1 MENVITENAVTA
13 PEVVAPEQT
22 NAEVV
27 SENAANTSGEAVAK
41 PRQSAED
48 NRAFAAMRRELE
60 RVKAESAEKEK
71 QLSRLASVM
80 NAEGYAG
87 LDAISLADSVEAAK
101 EGVSPDQIRS
111 RRETRAKEIEDAVK
125 AHPDFIRNKTEAEQF
140 RELLQKRQ
148 FESDIA
154 ELNNKY
160 PDADIKSVEDLGEAY
175 RKLRANGIDNE
186 TAYLATVGKGKIA
199 VQETTPEI
207 GAANGSKAIPEKEFY
222 SNEELDRLCDPRHK
236 KELDNPEVWEKVLR
250 SIRRQKK

>member
-1 MENVITENAVTA
+1 MENVITGNAVTA

-125 AHPDFIRNKTEAEQF
+125 AHPDFIRIKAEAEML
-140 RELLQKRQ
+140 RGLLQKNQ
-148 FESDIA
+148 FKDDIA
-154 ELNNKY
+154 ELNTKY
-160 PDADIKSVEDLGEAY
+160 PDAGIKSVDDLGGDY
-175 RKLRANGIDNE
+175 CKLRELGFDNE
-186 TAYLATVGKGKIA
+186 TSYRATVGKGKTA

-222 SNEELDRLCDPRHK
+222 SNEELDRFSKKDYDDP
-236 KELDNPEVWEKVLR
+236 EIWEKALR
-250 SIRRQKK
+250 SIHRKKK